1 LTATLFQEERKD
13 LPPGNDD
20 IRITLAA
27 HLRMGTE
34 FELAGPVSIRLDAYA
49 LLRFWERSFGGD
61 LAALDEL
68 SPFGAGGVAM
78 GVRSFE

>member
-1 LTATLFQEERKD
+1 MDVKNYAYETY
-13 LPPGNDD
+13 
-20 IRITLAA
+20 
-27 HLRMGTE
+27 
-34 FELAGPVSIRLDAYA
+34 SIRLDAYA